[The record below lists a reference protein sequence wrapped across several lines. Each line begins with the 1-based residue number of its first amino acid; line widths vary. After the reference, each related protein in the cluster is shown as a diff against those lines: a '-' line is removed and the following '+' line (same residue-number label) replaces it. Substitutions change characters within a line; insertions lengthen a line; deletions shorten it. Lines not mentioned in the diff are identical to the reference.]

1 MIRDARIKPDAFAH
15 ASSLHAT
22 SPPDEQLPLRRYK
35 AVSKF
40 VPAPQVWMVATPETA
55 GVHLNTLSGEVP
67 VLPHVPAS
75 VLEPLVTPL
84 KVPPWD
90 GMIVGLLQAPPA
102 GSVVVVV
109 VAVQVGVALLAW
121 TLSADVLPAPST
133 AATAL

>member
-22 SPPDEQLPLRRYK
+22 WPPDEQLPLRMYNV
-35 AVSKF
+35 VSKL
-40 VPAPQVWMVATPETA
+40 VPPPQVWMVATPETA
-55 GVHLNTLSGEVP
+55 GVHWNTFSGEVP

-75 VLEPLVTPL
+75 ALEPLVTPL

-109 VAVQVGVALLAW
+109 VAGQLRGCPPGW
-121 TLSADVLPAPST
+121 EPA
-133 AATAL
+133 A

>member
-1 MIRDARIKPDAFAH
+1 VIRDARIKPDAFAH

-55 GVHLNTLSGEVP
+55 GVHRNAFSGEVP
-67 VLPHVPAS
+67 VLPHVPAA

-109 VAVQVGVALLAW
+109 VAVHARVAVLAMG
-121 TLSADVLPAPST
+121 LCADVLPAPST
-133 AATAL
+133 AATA

>member
-1 MIRDARIKPDAFAH
+1 MIRDARSRPDAFAH

-22 SPPDEQLPLRRYK
+22 SPPDEQLPLRMYK
-35 AVSKF
+35 VVSKF

-55 GVHLNTLSGEVP
+55 GVHWNTLSGEVP

-75 VLEPLVTPL
+75 VLEPLVTPR
-84 KVPPWD
+84 KAPPWD

-109 VAVQVGVALLAW
+109 HAVPAAVAGLRLL
-121 TLSADVLPAPST
+121 LSAAP
-133 AATAL
+133 

>member
-1 MIRDARIKPDAFAH
+1 VIRDARIKPDAFAH

-40 VPAPQVWMVATPETA
+40 VPAPQVWMLATPETA
-55 GVHLNTLSGEVP
+55 GVHLNALSGEVP
-67 VLPHVPAS
+67 VLPHVPVSA
-75 VLEPLVTPL
+75 LEPLVTPL

-109 VAVQVGVALLAW
+109 VMVQVGVALLAW
-121 TLSADVLPAPST
+121 ALSADVLPAPST
-133 AATAL
+133 AATA